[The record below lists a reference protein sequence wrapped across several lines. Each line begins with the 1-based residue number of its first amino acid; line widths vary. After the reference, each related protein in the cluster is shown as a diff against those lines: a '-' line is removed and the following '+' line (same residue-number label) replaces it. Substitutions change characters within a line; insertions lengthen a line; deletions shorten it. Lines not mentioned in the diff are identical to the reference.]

1 MIEDICYV
9 VATQKTEEEF
19 WAGSTP
25 IALSLKKSGHPSS
38 VFYSNTRGLSVVYN
52 EAISTLK
59 DKYRWLVFVHDDV
72 LVCDMFVLEKLDDG
86 KKSHGFDIMGLAGSR
101 HINIKNQLVA
111 WHTGNDPKRDW
122 SGSVAHPMDD
132 SRILVSTYGP
142 FNEPV
147 LTLDGLFIAVNTEIL
162 KNSQICFDTQFEFDF
177 YDMDFCVNA
186 YNNHSIKLGTVDIFV
201 EHSSTGKG
209 IHKES
214 YKSAQDLFVKK
225 WEKKK

>member
-1 MIEDICYV
+1 MREDICFV
-9 VATQKTEEEF
+9 VATKKNNEDF
-19 WAGSTP
+19 WSGTTP
-25 IALSLKKSGHPSS
+25 VALSLKKLGYPSS
-38 VFYSNTRGLSVVYN
+38 VFYSNTRGLSTVYN
-52 EAISTLK
+52 EAISSLK

-86 KKSHGFDIMGLAGSR
+86 HKTSGFDIMGLAGSR
-101 HINIKNQLVA
+101 HINIKNQVVA
-111 WHTGNDPKRDW
+111 WWAGNDPKRDW

-132 SRILVSTYGP
+132 KRIQVTSYGP

-147 LTLDGLFIAVNTEIL
+147 LTLDGLFIAVNAQIL
-162 KNSQICFDTQFEFDF
+162 QNPQICFDSQFDFDF
-177 YDMDFCVNA
+177 YDMDFCINA

-201 EHSSTGKG
+201 EHSSVGNG

-214 YKSAQDLFVKK
+214 YKLAQERFVKK